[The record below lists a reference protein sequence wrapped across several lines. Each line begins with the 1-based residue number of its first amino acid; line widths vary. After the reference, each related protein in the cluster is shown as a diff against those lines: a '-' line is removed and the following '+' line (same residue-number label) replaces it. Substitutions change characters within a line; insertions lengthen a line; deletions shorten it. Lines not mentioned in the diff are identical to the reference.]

1 MVQVGGILLSLNFEF
16 LHLEIIKKNKFFLIN
31 RTSLTSF
38 RSVIVQQLLFILFYT
53 KRPTRPYFN
62 GVLSMYMDNIF
73 LDWGGRHISKQMCIV
88 STTWGP
94 WGKICSCVWVPLCIW
109 NNYFHELYD
118 TCKFKR
124 LKLLLKK
131 LPKIKHKLLFHIA
144 LELKGCVVFKFTL
157 LADNRK
163 KHTLPKKITLLLQ
176 HF

>member
-1 MVQVGGILLSLNFEF
+1 M
-16 LHLEIIKKNKFFLIN
+16 
-31 RTSLTSF
+31 TSF
-38 RSVIVQQLLFILFYT
+38 RSVIVQQQLLFILFYT

-62 GVLSMYMDNIF
+62 GVLSMYIWIIF
-73 LDWGGRHISKQMCIV
+73 LDWGGPPYFKTNVYSQYYMGSLGEKSAV
-88 STTWGP
+88 
-94 WGKICSCVWVPLCIW
+94 VFEFPLCMYW
-109 NNYFHELYD
+109 NNYFHQYD
-118 TCKFKR
+118 ICKFKR
-124 LKLLLKK
+124 LKLLKK